1 MTAFYFFSFMTLSP
15 GQPAPDFAAP
25 DQDGNLIRLQDFR
38 GRRVALYFY
47 PKDDTPGCTAQAC
60 NLRDHREELLAHDI
74 QVIGVSVDSEASHQ
88 KFALKYELPFP
99 LLADLDKKIVEAYG
113 VWQEKKNYGKTY
125 LGTVRTTFLID
136 ADGLIEK
143 IIKRPDTK
151 NHAAQLL
158 A

>member
-1 MTAFYFFSFMTLSP
+1 MSFCLFLYLMLPAP

-25 DQDGNLIRLQDFR
+25 DQDGNLVRLQDFR

-60 NLRDHREELLAHDI
+60 NLRDHRDELLAQNI
-74 QVIGVSVDSEASHQ
+74 QVIGVSIDGETSHQ

-99 LLADLDKKIVEAYG
+99 LLADPDRKIVEAYG

-136 ADGLIEK
+136 AEGVIEK

-158 A
+158 T